1 MAQYAL
7 DRVLSVAGTYAATNS
22 KKGITEG
29 DIAFLADQ
37 VTDPSLSFTSETED
51 IVDARN
57 NVVMTLQGAR
67 GATFGASNAF
77 FNTQILAAQT
87 GGKIVNE
94 EVEFTK
100 YDILSLD
107 DSKAVTLT
115 ATPSAATP
123 TAKDFKVF
131 SLASDNSL
139 TTATPLAESEYELV
153 QYEAAIGVTSE
164 NFASGTY
171 YTKSDSG
178 SATTYTPATEY
189 AASTEYFVKI
199 PCKIKV
205 TAGNKGDKVLISYE
219 AKATGEHMVAK
230 ADDSNE
236 LMNVTAEV
244 LLRELC
250 KEELNNRVPY
260 IVKCA

>member
-1 MAQYAL
+1 
-7 DRVLSVAGTYAATNS
+7 
-22 KKGITEG
+22 
-29 DIAFLADQ
+29 
-37 VTDPSLSFTSETED
+37 
-51 IVDARN
+51 
-57 NVVMTLQGAR
+57 MTLQGAR

-123 TAKDFKVF
+123 AAKDFKVF

-250 KEELNNRVPY
+250 KEELYYAFIIIKGKLSGETEWSMTRDGNHAFEITAVPAY
-260 IVKCA
+260 CDADKKLVEVIIVKGEDLVA

>member
-22 KKGITEG
+22 KKGINEG

-37 VTDPSLSFTSETED
+37 VTDPSLSFTSETEE

-87 GGKIVNE
+87 GGKIKKE
-94 EVEFTK
+94 EVKFTK

-107 DSKAVTLT
+107 DSKAATLT
-115 ATPSAATP
+115 ATPSASAP
-123 TAKDFKVF
+123 AVGDFKVF

-139 TTATPLAESEYELV
+139 TTATPLTNSEYT
-153 QYEAAIGVTSE
+153 YENG
-164 NFASGTY
+164 
-171 YTKSDSG
+171 
-178 SATTYTPATEY
+178 
-189 AASTEYFVKI
+189 KI
-199 PCKIKV
+199 TV

>member
-87 GGKIVNE
+87 GGKIVTE
-94 EVEFTK
+94 EVAFTK

-107 DSKAVTLT
+107 DSKAATLT
-115 ATPSAATP
+115 ATPSAEAP
-123 TAKDFKVF
+123 AVADFKVF
-131 SLASDNSL
+131 ALASDNSL
-139 TTATPLAESEYELV
+139 TTATPLASDAY
-153 QYEAAIGVTSE
+153 
-164 NFASGTY
+164 TY
-171 YTKSDSG
+171 ADG
-178 SATTYTPATEY
+178 
-189 AASTEYFVKI
+189 KI
-199 PCKIKV
+199 TV
-205 TAGNKGDKVLISYE
+205 TAGTKGDKVLISYE

-250 KEELNNRVPY
+250 KEELYYAFILIKGKLSGETEWSMTRDGNHAFEIMAVPAY
-260 IVKCA
+260 CDPDKKLVEVIIVKGEDLVA